1 VDSLVEFAPA
11 LKKDSMNN
19 TIRNGFLIL
28 ATVFAVSVTIGG
40 CASKTINESNPK
52 DMYEDADQDIKNDRY
67 LIALDKLR
75 IVKTKFSYSSY
86 GALAQL
92 RIGDVY
98 FLQESYTEAASAYET
113 FGELYPK
120 NEKAPYALFRAGESY
135 YMDIPST
142 IERDMKSADSAISTF
157 NSYLKKYPAGENVEK
172 AKDLKHKAYNKLAEK
187 ELDIAQFYLRRK
199 KVDAAK
205 GRLQKILD
213 QYPDSDVAPKAK
225 ELIQHLPFE

>member
-1 VDSLVEFAPA
+1 M
-11 LKKDSMNN
+11 KKF
-19 TIRNGFLIL
+19 IRNSFVIL
-28 ATVFAVSVTIGG
+28 STVFVVSFVIGG
-40 CASKTINESNPK
+40 CASKTVNESNPK
-52 DMYEDADQDIKNDRY
+52 DMYEDANKDIENDRY

-75 IVKTKFSYSSY
+75 IVKTKFSYSNY

-142 IERDMKSADSAISTF
+142 IERDMKSAESAISTF
-157 NSYLKKYPAGENVEK
+157 TNYLKKYPNGENVEK
-172 AKDLKHKAYNKLAEK
+172 AKNLKHKAYDKLAEK
-187 ELDIAQFYLRRK
+187 ELDIAQFYIRRK
-199 KVDAAK
+199 KADAAK
-205 GRLQKILD
+205 ARLQKILD

-225 ELIQHLPFE
+225 DLIQHLPFE